1 MYAELHIPG
10 VCFLQGHIVAEV
22 CDLDNEP
29 LVKMV
34 GCEHVQTV
42 VSHDI
47 IGRLM
52 IQCARQHG
60 LAAVWQNI
68 MGFEGEVSSRVAK
81 QGTAVCSNLQQQT
94 VRRVLGGLITTMLG
108 AASHGIICSSMLMCM
123 LQHGV
128 AAVRKIMMGLKE
140 RSRLQPVM
148 QGTVVRSK
156 LQEQTLRRL
165 VGGLDFHTV
174 KGLRHTL
181 SQSTSWSSA
190 CATMV

>member
-1 MYAELHIPG
+1 MVPRMHMSTDADALDFAAWRRMYAELHIPG
-10 VCFLQGHIVAEV
+10 VCFPQGHIVAEV

-68 MGFEGEVSSRVAK
+68 MGFEGEVSSRVGK
-81 QGTAVCSNLQQQT
+81 QGTA
-94 VRRVLGGLITTMLG
+94 
-108 AASHGIICSSMLMCM
+108 AAAIYSSK
-123 LQHGV
+123 
-128 AAVRKIMMGLKE
+128 R
-140 RSRLQPVM
+140 
-148 QGTVVRSK
+148 
-156 LQEQTLRRL
+156 
-165 VGGLDFHTV
+165 
-174 KGLRHTL
+174 
-181 SQSTSWSSA
+181 
-190 CATMV
+190 

>member
-1 MYAELHIPG
+1 MVHRMHMSTDADALKTLLLGDGFMQNFTSPG
-10 VCFLQGHIVAEV
+10 VCLLQGHIVAEV

-68 MGFEGEVSSRVAK
+68 MGFEGEVSFRVDK
-81 QGTAVCSNLQQQT
+81 
-94 VRRVLGGLITTMLG
+94 
-108 AASHGIICSSMLMCM
+108 
-123 LQHGV
+123 
-128 AAVRKIMMGLKE
+128 
-140 RSRLQPVM
+140 
-148 QGTVVRSK
+148 QGTVVISNV
-156 LQEQTLRRL
+156 QRL
-165 VGGLDFHTV
+165 EKQPNSE
-174 KGLRHTL
+174 KGAGRNILECCITRK
-181 SQSTSWSSA
+181 SSA
-190 CATMV
+190 ASCSSAYASMAWLLSGRS